1 MKVIE
6 FSRTHVTACHC
17 NPDVGLPFPGR
28 CRAVGMVGVLTE
40 PGQTPAAIS
49 LAGASIRALN

>member
-1 MKVIE
+1 
-6 FSRTHVTACHC
+6 
-17 NPDVGLPFPGR
+17 
-28 CRAVGMVGVLTE
+28 MVGVLTE